1 MLLVVV
7 LFIILTAFFIYKQ
20 KISLNFDML
29 KNGYR
34 KNSLVM
40 NEVKN

>member
-1 MLLVVV
+1 LL
-7 LFIILTAFFIYKQ
+7 TFFIYKQ
-20 KISLNFDML
+20 KISLNFGIL

-40 NEVKN
+40 NEVKS